1 MDFREHIVHVSEDR
15 QQGINRM
22 EHVAQS
28 GQNRAKYR
36 EPYTETQRDACGTV
50 CGVEHTLVDIDID
63 NLQTSRCVQLRV
75 LT

>member
-15 QQGINRM
+15 QQGINKM

-36 EPYTETQRDACGTV
+36 EPYTETQRDACG
-50 CGVEHTLVDIDID
+50 VEHTLVDIDID